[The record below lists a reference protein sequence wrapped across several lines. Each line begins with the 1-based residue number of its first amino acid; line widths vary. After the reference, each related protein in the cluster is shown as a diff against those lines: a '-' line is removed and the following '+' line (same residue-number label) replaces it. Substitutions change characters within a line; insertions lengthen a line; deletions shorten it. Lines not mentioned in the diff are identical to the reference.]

1 MVLHINGFVTTA
13 TRKGM
18 KMDKIKQL
26 WALITY
32 RPQAKELAVKEL
44 ENAKRSYLE
53 NKTHAEYYSTLCSFE
68 TQRIKRLE
76 QYLEEPSVAP
86 PL

>member
-1 MVLHINGFVTTA
+1 MNKIRILWQSITSPPKA
-13 TRKGM
+13 T
-18 KMDKIKQL
+18 DL
-26 WALITY
+26 AL
-32 RPQAKELAVKEL
+32 KEL

-76 QYLEEPSVAP
+76 TYLG
-86 PL
+86 LDQT